1 MTNGAT
7 EWRPIPGF
15 DRAYEVSN
23 HGHVRSL
30 DRTVH
35 NPSKGP
41 TRISGRDL
49 KPMET
54 VKGYLTVALYRDG
67 VRAIRPIHRLV
78 LEAFV
83 GGAPDLASQA
93 CHADGDPKNN
103 YLSNLRWADNSE
115 NQRDSV
121 AHGTHRSARVEACPS
136 GHPYSIENT
145 YVNPRGERQ
154 CRKCQS
160 ARSMDYQARQR
171 AKAGAA

>member
-1 MTNGAT
+1 MTT
-7 EWRPIPGF
+7 IEHWLPVIGF
-15 DRAYEVSN
+15 EDSYEVSD
-23 HGHVRSL
+23 HGRVRSL

-35 NPSKGP
+35 NRSKGA
-41 TRISGRDL
+41 TRIRGREL
-49 KPMET
+49 KQMET
-54 VKGYLTVALYRDG
+54 KKGYLTVALYKGG
-67 VRAIRPIHRLV
+67 VRQIRPVHRLV

-83 GGAPDLASQA
+83 GSSPGSASQA

-103 YLSNLRWADNSE
+103 RLSNLRWASNGE

-121 AHGTHRSARVEACPS
+121 AHGTHRSARVVTCPA

-160 ARSMDYQARQR
+160 DRSMAYQARKR
-171 AKAGAA
+171 AKVGAA